1 VSLRVEI
8 TPKALKQVAKFDKST
23 RLRIERFLKQV
34 LDRENPRSQGRAL
47 VGEPFWRYRVG
58 DYRVLASIE
67 DDVLLVLVV
76 DVEHRRS
83 VYRDG

>member
-1 VSLRVEI
+1 MSFRVEI
-8 TPKALKQVAKFDKST
+8 TPKALKQVAKLDKRT

-76 DVEHRRS
+76 DDEHRRS

>member
-1 VSLRVEI
+1 MSYRVEI
-8 TPKALKQVAKFDKST
+8 TPKALKQVAKPDRGT
-23 RLRIERFLKQV
+23 RLRIERFLKQS
-34 LDRENPRSQGRAL
+34 LDRDNPRSQGRAL

-58 DYRVLASIE
+58 DYRLLVSIE

-83 VYRDG
+83 VYRRG